1 MFRAYIALFAPIQFG
16 FWLVEVFIN
25 FGLAKSWKWQT
36 FGLRDKILYRPVFYY
51 FVMIFNLLARFSW
64 LIVIIWDV
72 NDYPLLGKP
81 FIFGTM
87 LMLFDFMRRFLWG
100 FIRAENEQLNNPEG
114 FRKVLEIPEVSLEEY
129 DDKAEELMYVS
140 TFKRVFTETSGISLS
155 PNFKAA

>member
-1 MFRAYIALFAPIQFG
+1 M
-16 FWLVEVFIN
+16 
-25 FGLAKSWKWQT
+25 
-36 FGLRDKILYRPVFYY
+36 FYY

-64 LIVIIWDV
+64 LIAIIWDV